1 MTLLLLLLTLLLWC
15 GICCGL
21 WRFVEAPAEPPK
33 RKTH

>member
-15 GICCGL
+15 GICCCL
-21 WRFVEAPAEPPK
+21 WRFVEAPPEAPE